1 MILHIGAREMVSRRD
16 IVAIIKYEGLTATK
30 GGCAYLKAVQDRG
43 KLLDICGGRPG
54 SLVVLQ
60 SGACY
65 LSPISA
71 GTLLRR
77 LEEDGISTLDMD

>member
-1 MILHIGAREMVSRRD
+1 M
-16 IVAIIKYEGLTATK
+16 
-30 GGCAYLKAVQDRG
+30 
-43 KLLDICGGRPG
+43 DICGGRPG